1 MMSRNLPGCLGGN
14 YIIWNFLDCN
24 NPGGNFLG
32 GNFPTGIFF
41 GGGFSVGN
49 CPGENHPGGNFPGGS
64 FPRTGNPQGQSYGT
78 PSGRMLV
85 KFWVSRKSTLIL
97 ILFYSH
103 LLSVYS
109 HLQLDGNQNALHTYS
124 KRPLKCPSYVNIR
137 LFSKFRNIEALESS
151 IRFYAI

>member
-1 MMSRNLPGCLGGN
+1 MANMMSRNLPGCLGRN

-32 GNFPTGIFF
+32 GNFTTGIFF
-41 GGGFSVGN
+41 GGGFPVGN
-49 CPGENHPGGNFPGGS
+49 CPGENHPGGS
-64 FPRTGNPQGQSYGT
+64 FPRTGNPHGQSYGT
-78 PSGRMLV
+78 PSGLMLV
-85 KFWVSRKSTLIL
+85 KFWVSRKSTIIL

-124 KRPLKCPSYVNIR
+124 KRPLKRPSYVNIR
-137 LFSKFRNIEALESS
+137 FFSKFRNIEALESS
-151 IRFYAI
+151 IRFYAT